1 MGGPGYTFADEIV
14 STELFDRAGVVGTA
28 SPGRDQNGS
37 QFFITYAAQET
48 LDGKHTIFGRVVA
61 GMDVAARLVV
71 RDPTMNPD
79 GLPEADR
86 ILSVEIAEE

>member
-14 STELFDRAGVVGTA
+14 STALFDRAGVMGMV
-28 SPGRDQNGS
+28 SPGREQNGS
-37 QFFITYAAQET
+37 QFFIIYAAQET
-48 LDGKHTIFGRVVA
+48 LDGKHTIFGHAVA

-71 RDPTMNPD
+71 RDSTMNPD